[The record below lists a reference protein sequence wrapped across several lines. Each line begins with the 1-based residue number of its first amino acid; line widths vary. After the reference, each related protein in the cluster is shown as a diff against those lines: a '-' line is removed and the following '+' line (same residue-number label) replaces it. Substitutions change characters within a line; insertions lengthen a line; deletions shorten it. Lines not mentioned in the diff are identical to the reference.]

1 MALTANT
8 PLTFIRGEQSEYPQA
23 AAVVYEGAMLGD
35 NGSGYARCLV
45 AGDPFVGHSME
56 YYDNSAGSAGD
67 NNIQRL
73 CGRYRLHVPITG
85 VAITDVGKA
94 VYASADDTLTLTAG
108 ANSRVGVVVRYV
120 RTNIASV
127 EFRTHEQSDANID
140 TSVSFIWVSP
150 DGNDTSGNG
159 SFSKPYATITKALTQ
174 VTTARKTIMAMPGT
188 YTETLS
194 LTWPSIDGVSING
207 VLGHG
212 DGVTIKGTTGQTDVI
227 SINPTVQTATFEA
240 TISNVTVDAPT
251 GVKGITF
258 NNTSVAK
265 KINLYLKNVP
275 IEMQTETDKA
285 LDIVHTDAANAMRV
299 YATGQKNIVEGLL
312 YIEPKNT
319 DDRFDFTNYQFD
331 GGMQFGTTTIASV
344 STFKDCILKDAG
356 GSGGQ
361 DTQILVSMG
370 CYSLTGTTYA
380 AAALNDFAANA
391 AEVIL

>member
-23 AAVVYEGAMLGD
+23 AAVVYEGAILGD

-67 NNIQRL
+67 NKIKRMR
-73 CGRYRLHVPITG
+73 GRYRLEVTITS

-108 ANSRVGVVVRYV
+108 ANSRVGVVERYV
-120 RTNIASV
+120 TTNTAIV
-127 EFRTHEQSDANID
+127 DFQTHEQSDANVD

-159 SFSKPYATITKALTQ
+159 SFSKPFATITKALTL
-174 VTTARKTIMAMPGT
+174 VTSARKTIMAMPGT
-188 YTETLS
+188 YTEALS
-194 LTWPSIDGVSING
+194 LTWPSITGVSING

-258 NNTSVAK
+258 NNTSVAQ

-319 DDRFDFTNYQFD
+319 GDRFDFTNYQFD

-361 DTQILVSMG
+361 DTQILVSMS

>member
-23 AAVVYEGAMLGD
+23 AAVVYEGAILGD

-67 NNIQRL
+67 NKIKRMR
-73 CGRYRLHVPITG
+73 GRYRLEVTITS

-108 ANSRVGVVVRYV
+108 ANSRVGVVERYV
-120 RTNIASV
+120 TTNTAIV
-127 EFRTHEQSDANID
+127 DFQTHEQSDANID

-159 SFSKPYATITKALTQ
+159 SFSKPFATITKALTL
-174 VTTARKTIMAMPGT
+174 VTSARKTIMAMPGT
-188 YTETLS
+188 YTEALS
-194 LTWPSIDGVSING
+194 LTWPSITGVSING

-258 NNTSVAK
+258 NNTSVAQ

-319 DDRFDFTNYQFD
+319 GDRFDFTNYQFD

>member
-23 AAVVYEGAMLGD
+23 AAVVYEGAILGD

-67 NNIQRL
+67 NKIKRMR
-73 CGRYRLHVPITG
+73 GRYRLEVTLTG

-108 ANSRVGVVVRYV
+108 ANSRVGVVERYV
-120 RTNIASV
+120 TTNTAIV
-127 EFRTHEQSDANID
+127 DFQTHEQSDANID

-159 SFSKPYATITKALTQ
+159 SFSKPFATITKALTL
-174 VTTARKTIMAMPGT
+174 VTSARKTIMAMPGI

-194 LTWPSIDGVSING
+194 LTWPSITGVSING

-240 TISNVTVDAPT
+240 TISNATVDAPT

-258 NNTSVAK
+258 NNTSVAQ

-319 DDRFDFTNYQFD
+319 GDRFDFTNYQFD
-331 GGMQFGTTTIASV
+331 GGVQFGTTTIASV